1 MYVVCDG
8 CYDMLLVVSGGSV
21 FDFCC
26 MVEVLYDCMLF
37 DVFVLFFDD
46 WCVVVV
52 VLLLQYVVVVYV
64 VDCDCFVYVLIDLLI
79 DVDVVWLFKMIGF
92 VGGGDFFVCIGVI
105 GELLCFVV
113 LDVVFCVLFEWLLQ
127 CVVQVCWCFGG

>member
-1 MYVVCDG
+1 M
-8 CYDMLLVVSGGSV
+8 
-21 FDFCC
+21 
-26 MVEVLYDCMLF
+26 
-37 DVFVLFFDD
+37 
-46 WCVVVV
+46 
-52 VLLLQYVVVVYV
+52 VVVYV

-113 LDVVFCVLFEWLLQ
+113 LDVVFCVLFEWLL
-127 CVVQVCWCFGG
+127 

>member
-1 MYVVCDG
+1 MLVGCIVLFVKNVFDYLFYVFGSWLFSDVLLLYFVWFFMYVVCDG

-52 VLLLQYVVVVYV
+52 VLLL
-64 VDCDCFVYVLIDLLI
+64 
-79 DVDVVWLFKMIGF
+79 
-92 VGGGDFFVCIGVI
+92 
-105 GELLCFVV
+105 
-113 LDVVFCVLFEWLLQ
+113 
-127 CVVQVCWCFGG
+127 